1 MISGTTDVNF
11 QRNGL
16 RIQVKNVPAQ
26 LCTQCDHKTLDGR
39 IALYIDHIV
48 QAIFA
53 TKQPIRV
60 REVVLEAA

>member
-1 MISGTTDVNF
+1 MISGTADVNF
-11 QRNGL
+11 RRNGL
-16 RIQVKNVPAQ
+16 RILVKGAPAQ
-26 LCTQCDHKTLDGR
+26 LCTQCDHKTVDGK

-53 TKQPIRV
+53 AKQPIRI

>member
-11 QRNGL
+11 HRNGL
-16 RIQVKNVPAQ
+16 RIKVTSVPAH
-26 LCTQCDHKTLDGR
+26 LCTQCDHKTLDGK

-53 TKQPIRV
+53 SPILV
-60 REVVLEAA
+60 